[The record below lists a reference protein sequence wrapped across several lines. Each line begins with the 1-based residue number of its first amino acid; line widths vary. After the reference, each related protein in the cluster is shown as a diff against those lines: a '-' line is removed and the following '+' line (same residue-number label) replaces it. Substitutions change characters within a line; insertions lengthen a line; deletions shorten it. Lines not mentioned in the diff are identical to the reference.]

1 MPPTPN
7 YLKNIKNV
15 KINFFKNMATSRLL
29 CVRIEACADEVDL
42 QVDLRWT

>member
-1 MPPTPN
+1 MYVLERKEAIGN
-7 YLKNIKNV
+7 LD
-15 KINFFKNMATSRLL
+15 MATSRLL